1 MTETRTL
8 EQITKEYTNLIPVA
22 GQTQY
27 QIEVYKVE
35 LAAIN
40 KKLLELNNEA
50 AALKQERKNEK
61 SE

>member
-8 EQITKEYTNLIPVA
+8 EQITKEYTALIPMA

-27 QIEVYKVE
+27 QIEVYKAE

-50 AALKQERKNEK
+50 ASLKESKNEK